1 MWSDEKLTDSEKF
14 LERLKEC
21 LSRQE
26 VASTDDLIKNIS
38 QALAKDLDTV
48 SVFSLLESWCVA
60 TESGEKGGNAGE
72 LSREL
77 DLLLGLAL

>member
-1 MWSDEKLTDSEKF
+1 
-14 LERLKEC
+14 
-21 LSRQE
+21 
-26 VASTDDLIKNIS
+26 LINNIS

-60 TESGEKGGNAGE
+60 TESGEKGGNSGE